1 MGHYFKFIRLCQGV
15 MHIILILGASLSMA
29 SPTQTIQLPKPRTD
43 GNTSVEQALL
53 TRRSVRSYKNEAMA
67 LADISQLVWSAQGI
81 TSARG
86 FRTSPSARAL
96 YPLELYVV
104 AGRVTDL
111 PSAIYTYQP
120 RQHALA
126 KVSSGDKRTE
136 LSHAALRQG
145 AIRRAPAVLLF
156 SAVYERATGKY
167 GQRGIRYVHMEV
179 GHAAQNVCLQAL
191 ALGLQT
197 AVIGAFRDNEV
208 KEIAQMPAEE
218 KPLYLV
224 PVGR

>member
-1 MGHYFKFIRLCQGV
+1 M
-15 MHIILILGASLSMA
+15 SPA
-29 SPTQTIQLPKPRTD
+29 SPMHTIQLPKPRTD

-53 TRRSVRSYKNEAMA
+53 ARRSVRTYTNEPLT
-67 LADISQLVWSAQGI
+67 LADIAQLVWSAQGI

-86 FRTSPSARAL
+86 FRTSPSAGAL
-96 YPLELYVV
+96 YPLELYVA
-104 AGRVTDL
+104 AGRVKDL
-111 PSAIYTYQP
+111 PPAIYNYKP
-120 RQHALA
+120 GQHALI
-126 KVSSGDKRTE
+126 KIISGDKRAE

-145 AIRRAPAVLLF
+145 AIKRAPVVLLF
-156 SAVYERATGKY
+156 NAVYERITGKY

-197 AVIGAFRDNEV
+197 VVIGAFRDPEV
-208 KEIAQMPAEE
+208 KKIAQMPAEE

-224 PVGR
+224 PVGH